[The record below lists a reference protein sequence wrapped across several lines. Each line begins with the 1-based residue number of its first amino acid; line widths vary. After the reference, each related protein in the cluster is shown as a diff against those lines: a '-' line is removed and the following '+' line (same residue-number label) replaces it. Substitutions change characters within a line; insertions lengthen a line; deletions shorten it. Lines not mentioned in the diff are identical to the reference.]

1 MVTSP
6 NALDMSNL
14 ASIGA
19 MKKGQQIQKSVMDRL
34 LGSLPQQGQ
43 MQTPSRGV
51 DKVQISS
58 EAYQRLAAE
67 EAQRG

>member
-1 MVTSP
+1 MVTAP
-6 NALDMSNL
+6 TAIDVSNT
-14 ASIGA
+14 AAIGV
-19 MKKGQQIQKSVMDRL
+19 MKQGQQIQKAMMDRL

-43 MQTPSRGV
+43 MQTPARSV
-51 DKVQISS
+51 DRVQISS